1 MMKIKRSLKDRVSK
15 IYGTFTASKA
25 PYVEAINGNADVLE
39 DLVYEVECLKASVAD
54 LARAEFAFDRSAE
67 IEQILNAE
75 MERRT
80 ME

>member
-1 MMKIKRSLKDRVSK
+1 MRKIKRSLKDRVRK
-15 IYGTFTASKA
+15 VYGTFATREV
-25 PYVEAINGNADVLE
+25 PYAKAINGNAEVLK
-39 DLVYEVECLKASVAD
+39 DLIDEVEFLRANVAD

-67 IEQILNAE
+67 IEQIVNAE